1 MRQLNEA
8 AESGMCRMRGR
19 RTEDTSRGGDG
30 QSDRRRILNPIWDT
44 DKYGP
49 SPQPRESCIW
59 DEILLVYI
67 LTYTYI
73 IHTTSS
79 YSTYKIRA
87 RILLNIRSMTCV
99 NGMHILKASTFYVC
113 MCQGYESFDSI
124 RSFYA
129 SHPRAGG
136 RRWLPVIGVIVI
148 VYILL
153 E

>member
-67 LTYTYI
+67 LTYPYI

-79 YSTYKIRA
+79 YSTYNIRA
-87 RILLNIRSMTCV
+87 Y
-99 NGMHILKASTFYVC
+99 STKHKKHDMCQWYAHTQVHFMYVC
-113 MCQGYESFDSI
+113 VKATSLSI
-124 RSFYA
+124 LSGVSTRRI
-129 SHPRAGG
+129 HGRGG
-136 RRWLPVIGVIVI
+136 GGGCPSSV
-148 VYILL
+148 
-153 E
+153 